1 MHSTGVCSLR
11 ESDWCERVLNKS
23 ALPQLLSVAAAPAVA
38 ATHRANAGP
47 RTIKKKKSQKKLS
60 GQVQGNV
67 KFCCRSMIRER
78 CIEFVGHENRT
89 LATVCGVVHRFTR
102 CLPSFTG

>member
-47 RTIKKKKSQKKLS
+47 RTIKKKKPKETKWASARKCKVLLQ
-60 GQVQGNV
+60 
-67 KFCCRSMIRER
+67 IDD
-78 CIEFVGHENRT
+78 
-89 LATVCGVVHRFTR
+89 
-102 CLPSFTG
+102 P